1 MVEHT
6 VLGIVV
12 LTDSGMVLH
21 VVNVVY
27 CIKVRCIGTE
37 VLLLQKITTLGL
49 IESKIMS
56 LKWFLDL
63 LTQRTIL

>member
-1 MVEHT
+1 MVGHT
-6 VLGIVV
+6 VLGIAV
-12 LTDSGMVLH
+12 LTDSGMVLR
-21 VVNVVY
+21 VVNVAY

-37 VLLLQKITTLGL
+37 VLLLQEITILGL
-49 IESKIMS
+49 IEFKIMS